1 MKKNALIAFLAF
13 LFAPLF
19 SHGQGLGSVVGR
31 VRDPAGAAVAGA
43 QVTATQEGTGF
54 SRSAM
59 TDPEG
64 LYVIPSLQPAIYNL
78 TVEAKGFSTSKES
91 GVTLLADQT
100 LTVNVSVKLG
110 VTTEVVTVTGNALQ
124 VDTATSTLKQVIEQ
138 QRISELPLNGRNA
151 AQLTLLVAGAVNSP
165 NGGADQGATK
175 TFPGAVTY
183 SANGARQD
191 TISYQLDGGN
201 YVDEYTNVNQPF
213 PFPDALQEFS
223 VQTSNYSAEYGENA
237 GGVVNVITKSGT
249 NSFHGDAFEFVRNPA
264 FNAQNFFA
272 TPTTPDRVKRNQYGG
287 TLGGPI
293 IHDKTYFFAGYQ
305 RTAFR
310 NLVLGSSRVVGQTDI
325 SNFLSP
331 KTAAC
336 PTCGAPTLAATGP
349 AGTLD
354 PGVATLL
361 GIDPTTGTYLGSS
374 AKFSLAGPIPAGSN
388 PTAPFS
394 KPDIENFDSGMGR
407 IDHSIGKNDR
417 ITARY
422 EYDRFT
428 KAPVFNPV
436 LLVAYTDA
444 TFSIVAQNALIH
456 ETHIFSP
463 RLINDFRMS
472 FSREV
477 STRGPSPNAVN
488 LTAFQTA
495 PLPFEPKPSAIQ
507 GIGVQGGF
515 NFGDNPTGLFIRNNF
530 TYADDVSWERGK
542 HDIHF
547 GGMIEW
553 SQVDLKNQFNQPGI
567 VNFCT
572 QDTYHIQGFPNGQP
586 AALPTYDNFLAGTMC
601 DGGPAGNGYAFQQ
614 GAGEFKANRDKF
626 SGLYVQDNYHV
637 SRRLTLNLGLR
648 YEPALPWSDNG
659 NRWAQVNLVAMAADQ
674 VSRVYP
680 NAPPGIFFS
689 GQNGIPGDPGMPK
702 NALNS
707 NLKGF
712 APRMGFAYDLFGDG
726 RTSLRGGAGIF
737 YDSRAMGMLSNRY
750 VDEWPF
756 SPQFILSTAG
766 NSAPTP
772 GSTAGSFS
780 DPLCTQATTQAALN
794 CSGAQ
799 ATSYPTF
806 PSPFPAPTNFAY
818 NPPFNQIAVTYDPS
832 GNYHVPTTYEW
843 NLTVERQLPSNI
855 LFRVAYVGSRSLH
868 ILETQYYNA
877 GVPCSDP
884 GSNVTSCNGKANIGV
899 ANLTVCEATGGT
911 FSTCVANTSTAKFKA
926 NTFSTTVQ
934 ADINDI
940 NSSYHSL
947 QTSVEKRMSHG
958 FTILANYTYSK
969 SLDDL
974 PFGEGVSG
982 FDTGYSALPLNNP
995 NRHQFDYGP
1004 SSFDHTHVFAGSY
1017 VWQSPSLKSSGS
1029 LIHHLFGDYELGGII
1044 SAASGRP
1051 ITVLQGTE
1059 LSGTG
1064 IGNDRG
1070 TYCTGNGVSTD
1081 TCTANVSPYS
1091 QNTCGTTVNCVSWLN
1106 LAAFEP
1112 TKVPCPP
1119 GAPAP
1124 CAAGKTENN
1133 PAVFGTFGNI
1143 GKNVFRLPRTAN
1155 WDVQVAKNIAI
1166 SERWRLQI
1174 RAEYFNV
1181 LNHPTFAPESIST
1194 GAVNGTDQISSFDKL
1209 SSSSFGTFRAGQAGD
1224 PRVAQL
1230 AAKIFF

>member
-1 MKKNALIAFLAF
+1 MKKNVLITLLAL

-19 SHGQGLGSVVGR
+19 SHGQGLGSIVGR
-31 VRDPAGAAVAGA
+31 VTDPAGAAVAGA

-54 SRSAM
+54 SRSAT
-59 TDPEG
+59 TDTEG

-264 FNAQNFFA
+264 LNAQNFFA
-272 TPTTPDRVKRNQYGG
+272 TPTTPDQIKRNQYGG
-287 TLGGPI
+287 TIGGPV
-293 IHDKTYFFAGYQ
+293 IHDKTFFFGGYQ

-310 NLVLGSSRVVGQTDI
+310 NLLLGGSSVVGQTDI
-325 SNFLSP
+325 TNFL
-331 KTAAC
+331 
-336 PTCGAPTLAATGP
+336 ATGGPGGTPGKIDP
-349 AGTLD
+349 A
-354 PGVATLL
+354 VANML
-361 GIDPTTGTYLGSS
+361 GINPTTGAYLGAS
-374 AKFSLAGPIPAGSN
+374 AKFSLAGPILTGSN
-388 PTAPFS
+388 PTVPFS
-394 KPDIENFDSGMGR
+394 KPDTENFDSGIGR
-407 IDHSIGKNDR
+407 LDHSIRKDDKL
-417 ITARY
+417 TLRY
-422 EYDRFT
+422 EFDRFT
-428 KAPVFNPV
+428 KAPVFNS
-436 LLVAYTDA
+436 LLLAAYTDA
-444 TFSIVAQNALIH
+444 TFSIIAQNALIH

-463 RLINDFRMS
+463 RFINDFRMS
-472 FSREV
+472 YSREV
-477 STRGPSPNAVN
+477 SNRGPAPNAVDVR
-488 LTAFQTA
+488 AFGVA
-495 PLPFEPKPSAIQ
+495 LPFEPKPSAIQ
-507 GIGVQGGF
+507 GIGVQNGF
-515 NFGDNPTGLFIRNNF
+515 TFGDNPTGLFIRNNF
-530 TYADDVSWERGK
+530 TYADDLSWEKGK
-542 HDIHF
+542 HDFHF

-553 SQVDLKNQFNQPGI
+553 SQVDLLNQFNQPGI
-567 VNFCT
+567 FNFCT
-572 QDTYHIQGFPNGQP
+572 QDTYLGQP
-586 AALPTYDNFLAGTMC
+586 TGLRTYTNFLGGIIC
-601 DGGPAGNGYAFQQ
+601 DGNRTGNGYAFQQ

-626 SGLYVQDNYHV
+626 SGLYIQDNFRV

-659 NRWAQVNLVAMAADQ
+659 NRWAQVNLVAMAANQ

-689 GQNGIPGDPGMPK
+689 GQNGIPSDPGMPK

-712 APRMGFAYDLFGDG
+712 APRVGFAYDLFGDG

-780 DPLCTQATTQAALN
+780 DPLCTQAATQAALN

-806 PSPFPAPTNFAY
+806 PSPFPAPTNFPY
-818 NPPFNQIAVTYDPS
+818 SPPFNQIAVTYDPS
-832 GNYHVPTTYEW
+832 GAYHVPTVFEW
-843 NLTVERQLPSNI
+843 NLTVERQLPAGF
-855 LFRVAYVGSRSLH
+855 LVRAAYVGSRSLH

-877 GVPCSDP
+877 GVPCNDP
-884 GSNVTSCNGKANIGV
+884 SSAVACNGKANVGQ

-911 FSTCVANTSTAKFKA
+911 VASCHGNPNTSGALFKP

-940 NSSYHSL
+940 NASYHSL

-958 FTILANYTYSK
+958 LTILANYTYSK

-1004 SSFDHTHVFAGSY
+1004 SSFDHTHVFTGSY

-1029 LIHHLFGDYELGGII
+1029 LIHHLFGDYELGGIV

-1059 LSGTG
+1059 ISGTG

-1070 TYCTGNGVSTD
+1070 TLVAGI
-1081 TCTANVSPYS
+1081 SPYS
-1091 QNTCGTTVNCVSWLN
+1091 SNTCGTTIHCVSWLN
-1106 LAAFEP
+1106 RAAFQP
-1112 TKVPCPP
+1112 TTITTGCTPP
-1119 GAPAP
+1119 ATS
-1124 CAAGKTENN
+1124 CNN
-1133 PAVFGTFGNI
+1133 PAIFGTFGNI
-1143 GKNVFRLPRTAN
+1143 GKNVLRLNT
-1155 WDVQVAKNIAI
+1155 
-1166 SERWRLQI
+1166 SM
-1174 RAEYFNV
+1174 
-1181 LNHPTFAPESIST
+1181 S
-1194 GAVNGTDQISSFDKL
+1194 
-1209 SSSSFGTFRAGQAGD
+1209 
-1224 PRVAQL
+1224 
-1230 AAKIFF
+1230 

>member
-1 MKKNALIAFLAF
+1 MKKHVLFVVLAL
-13 LFAPLF
+13 LFVPVISRA
-19 SHGQGLGSVVGR
+19 QGLGSIAGR
-31 VRDPAGAAVAGA
+31 ITDPEGASVPNAK
-43 QVTATQEGTGF
+43 VTAVQVGTGF
-54 SRSAM
+54 SRAAM
-59 TDPEG
+59 SDPEG
-64 LYVIPSLQPAIYNL
+64 LFVIASLQPATYDL
-78 TVEAKGFSTSKES
+78 TVEAAGFGTSKES
-91 GVTLLADQT
+91 GIILLADQT
-100 LTVNVSVKLG
+100 LTVNFGLKLG
-110 VTTEVVTVTGNALQ
+110 TTTEVVTVSGNALQ
-124 VDTATSTLKQVIEQ
+124 VDVATSTIKQVIEQ

-237 GGVVNVITKSGT
+237 GGVVNVITKSGS
-249 NSFHGDAFEFVRNPA
+249 NGFHGDAFEFVRNPA

-272 TPTTPDRVKRNQYGG
+272 TPTTPDRIKRNQYGG
-287 TLGGPI
+287 TVGGPI
-293 IHDKTYFFAGYQ
+293 IHDKTFFFAGYQ

-310 NLVLGSSRVVGQTDI
+310 NLLLGSSNVVGQTDI
-325 SNFLSP
+325 TNFLATGGSSGTP
-331 KTAAC
+331 GTIDPASAKMIGVIPGCNVAAC
-336 PTCGAPTLAATGP
+336 GAAFNAS
-349 AGTLD
+349 AGQPD
-354 PGVATLL
+354 PN
-361 GIDPTTGTYLGSS
+361 
-374 AKFSLAGPIPAGSN
+374 AKFQLAGPIPTGLN
-388 PTAPFS
+388 PTVSFS
-394 KPDIENFDSGMGR
+394 KPDTENFDSGIGR
-407 IDHSIGKNDR
+407 LDHSIRKNDKL
-417 ITARY
+417 TLRY
-422 EYDRFT
+422 EFDRFT
-428 KAPVFNPV
+428 KAPVFNPL

-444 TFSIVAQNALIH
+444 TFSIIAQNALIH

-472 FSREV
+472 YSREV
-477 STRGPSPNAVN
+477 SNRGPAPNAADVK
-488 LTAFQTA
+488 AFGVA
-495 PLPFEPKPSAIQ
+495 LPFEPKPSAIQ
-507 GIGVQGGF
+507 GIGVQNGF
-515 NFGDNPTGLFIRNNF
+515 TFGDNPTGLFIRNNF
-530 TYADDVSWERGK
+530 TYADDVSLERGK
-542 HDIHF
+542 HDFHF

-553 SQVDLKNQFNQPGI
+553 SQVDLVNQFNQPGI
-567 VNFCT
+567 FNFCT
-572 QDTYHIQGFPNGQP
+572 QDTYLGQ
-586 AALPTYDNFLAGTMC
+586 AAGLPTYRNFLAGVIC
-601 DGGPAGNGYAFQQ
+601 DGNRTGNGYAFQQ

-626 SGLYVQDNYHV
+626 SGVYIQDNFRV

-659 NRWAQVNLVAMAADQ
+659 NRWAQVNLAAMAAGT

-689 GQNGIPGDPGMPK
+689 GQNGIPSDPGMPK

-712 APRMGFAYDLFGDG
+712 APRVGFAYDLLGDG
-726 RTSLRGGAGIF
+726 KTSLRGGAGIF

-780 DPLCTQATTQAALN
+780 DPLCAQAATQAALN

-799 ATSYPTF
+799 AASYPTF

-818 NPPFNQIAVTYDPS
+818 SPPFNQIAVTYDPT
-832 GNYHVPTTYEW
+832 GVYHVPTVYEW
-843 NLTVERQLPSNI
+843 NLTVERQLPAGF
-855 LFRVAYVGSRSLH
+855 LLRAAYVGSRSLH

-877 GVPCSDP
+877 GVPCNDP
-884 GSNVTSCNGKANIGV
+884 SSAVPCNGKANVGL

-911 FSTCVANTSTAKFKA
+911 VASCHGNPLTSGAKFKP

-940 NSSYHSL
+940 NASYHSL

-982 FDTGYSALPLNNP
+982 FDTGYSALPLNNLG
-995 NRHQFDYGP
+995 RHKFDYGP
-1004 SSFDHTHVFAGSY
+1004 SSFDHTHVFTGSY
-1017 VWQSPSLKSSGS
+1017 VWQSPSLRNSSS
-1029 LIHHLFGDYELGGII
+1029 LIHHLFGDYELGGIV

-1070 TYCTGNGVSTD
+1070 TFVAG
-1081 TCTANVSPYS
+1081 VSPYS
-1091 QNTCGTTVNCVSWLN
+1091 ANTCGTTIHCVSWLN
-1106 LAAFEP
+1106 PAAFQP
-1112 TKVPCPP
+1112 TKVTTGCAPP
-1119 GAPAP
+1119 ATS
-1124 CAAGKTENN
+1124 CNN
-1133 PAVFGTFGNI
+1133 PAIFGTFGNI
-1143 GKNVFRLPRTAN
+1143 GKNVLRLPRTSN
-1155 WDVQVAKNIAI
+1155 WDVQVAKNILI

-1194 GAVNGTDQISSFDKL
+1194 GAVNGTDQISSFDKI

>member
-1 MKKNALIAFLAF
+1 VGLAEVKPPGSPPEGKTEMKKNVLMV
-13 LFAPLF
+13 LFVLLFVPLT
-19 SHGQGLGSVVGR
+19 SRAQGLGSITGR
-31 VRDPAGAAVAGA
+31 VTDPAGASVAGA

-54 SRSAM
+54 SRTAT
-59 TDPEG
+59 TDNEG
-64 LYVIPSLQPAIYNL
+64 LYVIPSLQPATYTL

-91 GVTLLADQT
+91 SITLLADQT
-100 LTVNVSVKLG
+100 LTVNLGVKLG
-110 VTTEVVTVTGNALQ
+110 MTTEVVTVTSGAVQ

-138 QRISELPLNGRNA
+138 ERISELPLNGRNA

-249 NSFHGDAFEFVRNPA
+249 NSFHGDAFEFVRNPV
-264 FNAQNFFA
+264 FNAQNYFA
-272 TPTTPDRVKRNQYGG
+272 TPTTPDRIKRNQYGG
-287 TLGGPI
+287 TLGGPV
-293 IHDKTYFFAGYQ
+293 IHDKTFFFLGYQ

-310 NLVLGSSRVVGQTDI
+310 NLVLGSSHVVGQTDI
-325 SNFLSP
+325 TSF
-331 KTAAC
+331 
-336 PTCGAPTLAATGP
+336 LAAGKK
-349 AGTLD
+349 LD
-354 PGVATLL
+354 PGVATML
-361 GIDPTTGTYLGSS
+361 GIDPTTGAYLGSS
-374 AKFSLAGPIPAGSN
+374 AKFSLAGAIPTGSN
-388 PTAPFS
+388 PTVPFS
-394 KPDIENFDSGMGR
+394 KPDIENFDSGIGR
-407 IDHSIGKNDR
+407 IDHSIGKRDK
-417 ITARY
+417 ITGRY

-428 KAPVFNPV
+428 KGPVFNP
-436 LLVAYTDA
+436 LELVAYTDA
-444 TFSIVAQNALIH
+444 TFSIVAQNALVH

-463 RLINDFRMS
+463 TLINDFRVS
-472 FSREV
+472 YSREV
-477 STRGPSPNAVN
+477 STRGPASNAAN
-488 LTAFQTA
+488 LAAFETV
-495 PLPFEPKPSAIQ
+495 PLPFQPKPSAIQ
-507 GIGVQGGF
+507 GIGVQNGF
-515 NFGDNPTGLFIRNNF
+515 SFGDNPTGIFTRNNF
-530 TYADDVSWERGK
+530 TYADDVSWEKGK
-542 HDIHF
+542 HDLHF
-547 GGMIEW
+547 GAMIEW
-553 SQVDLKNQFNQPGI
+553 SQVDLNNQFNQPGI
-567 VNFCT
+567 INFCT
-572 QDTYHIQGFPNGQP
+572 QDTYLGQ
-586 AALPTYDNFLAGTMC
+586 AAGLPTYQNFLSGAMC

-626 SGLYVQDNYHV
+626 PGFYAQDNFHFNK
-637 SRRLTLNLGLR
+637 RLTLNLGVR
-648 YEPALPWSDNG
+648 YEPAFPWSDTG
-659 NRWAQVNLVAMAADQ
+659 NRWAQVNLVAMAAGIT
-674 VSRVYP
+674 SKVYP
-680 NAPPGIFFS
+680 NAPPGVFFS
-689 GQNGIPGDPGMPK
+689 PQHGISDPGMPK
-702 NALNS
+702 SALNT

-712 APRMGFAYDLFGDG
+712 APRIGFAYDLFGDG
-726 RTSLRGGAGIF
+726 KTSLRGGFGIF

-766 NSAPTP
+766 NSSPTP

-780 DPLCTQATTQAALN
+780 DPLCTLPATQAALN

-832 GNYHVPTTYEW
+832 GVYHVPTTYEW
-843 NLTVERQLPSNI
+843 NLTVERQLPAGV
-855 LFRVAYVGSRSLH
+855 LLRAAYVGSRSLH

-877 GVPCSDP
+877 GVPCTDT
-884 GSNVTSCNGKANIGV
+884 TSFVACNGKANVGQ

-911 FSTCVANTSTAKFKA
+911 VASCHGNANTSGALFKP

-934 ADINDI
+934 ADINDV
-940 NSSYHSL
+940 NASYHAL
-947 QTSVEKRMSHG
+947 QMSAEKRMSHG

-982 FDTGYSALPLNNP
+982 FDTGYSALPLNNL

-1004 SSFDHTHVFAGSY
+1004 SSFDHTHVFTGSY
-1017 VWQSPSLKSSGS
+1017 VWQSPSLRSSGS

-1070 TYCTGNGVSTD
+1070 TLISGVST
-1081 TCTANVSPYS
+1081 YS
-1091 QNTCGTTVNCVSWLN
+1091 STTCGATVNCVSWLN
-1106 LAAFEP
+1106 PAAFQP
-1112 TKVPCPP
+1112 TKVTTGCTPP
-1119 GAPAP
+1119 ATT
-1124 CAAGKTENN
+1124 CNN
-1133 PAVFGTFGNI
+1133 PAIFGTFGNI
-1143 GKNVFRLPRTAN
+1143 GKNVLRLPHTAN
-1155 WDVQVAKNIAI
+1155 WDVQLAKNFFI
-1166 SERWRLQI
+1166 SERLRLQL

-1181 LNHPTFAPESIST
+1181 LNHPNFAPESIST
-1194 GAVNGTDQISSFDKL
+1194 GTVNGTDQISSFDKL
-1209 SSSSFGTFRAGQAGD
+1209 SSNSFGTFRAGQAGD
-1224 PRVAQL
+1224 PRIAQL
-1230 AAKIFF
+1230 AVKFFF

>member
-223 VQTSNYSAEYGENA
+223 VQTSNYSAEYGGNA

>member
-1 MKKNALIAFLAF
+1 MFVSWCERRSRVVEAPGTPRRVGMAEVNPPGSPRKGKTEMKKNVLMV
-13 LFAPLF
+13 LFVLLFVPLT
-19 SHGQGLGSVVGR
+19 SRAQGLGSITGR
-31 VRDPAGAAVAGA
+31 VTDPAGASVAGA
-43 QVTATQEGTGF
+43 HVTATQEGTGF
-54 SRSAM
+54 SRTAS
-59 TDPEG
+59 TDTEG
-64 LYVIPSLQPAIYNL
+64 LYVIPSLQPATYTL

-91 GVTLLADQT
+91 SITLLADQT
-100 LTVNVSVKLG
+100 LTLNVGVKLG
-110 VTTEVVTVTGNALQ
+110 TTTEVVTVTSGALQ

-138 QRISELPLNGRNA
+138 ERISELPLNGRNA

-249 NSFHGDAFEFVRNPA
+249 NSFHGDAFEFVRNPV
-264 FNAQNFFA
+264 FNAQNYFA
-272 TPTTPDRVKRNQYGG
+272 TPTTPDRIKRNQYGG
-287 TLGGPI
+287 TLGGPV
-293 IHDKTYFFAGYQ
+293 IHDKTFFFLGYQ

-310 NLVLGSSRVVGQTDI
+310 NLVLGSSHVVGQTDI
-325 SNFLSP
+325 TSF
-331 KTAAC
+331 
-336 PTCGAPTLAATGP
+336 LAAGKK
-349 AGTLD
+349 LD
-354 PGVATLL
+354 PGVATML
-361 GIDPTTGTYLGSS
+361 GIDPTTGAYLGSS
-374 AKFSLAGPIPAGSN
+374 AKFSLAGAIPTGSN
-388 PTAPFS
+388 PTVPFS
-394 KPDIENFDSGMGR
+394 KPDIENFDSGIGR
-407 IDHSIGKNDR
+407 IDHSIGKRDK
-417 ITARY
+417 ITGRY

-428 KAPVFNPV
+428 KAPVFNP
-436 LLVAYTDA
+436 LELVAYTDA
-444 TFSIVAQNALIH
+444 TFSIVAQNALVH

-463 RLINDFRMS
+463 TLINDFRVS
-472 FSREV
+472 YSREV
-477 STRGPSPNAVN
+477 STRGPGSNAAN
-488 LTAFQTA
+488 LAAFETV
-495 PLPFEPKPSAIQ
+495 PLPFQPKPSAIQ
-507 GIGVQGGF
+507 GIGVQNGF
-515 NFGDNPTGLFIRNNF
+515 SFGDNPTGIFTRNNF
-530 TYADDVSWERGK
+530 TYADDVSWEKGK
-542 HDIHF
+542 HDLHF
-547 GGMIEW
+547 GAMIEW
-553 SQVDLKNQFNQPGI
+553 SQVDLNNQFNQPGI

-572 QDTYHIQGFPNGQP
+572 QDTYLGQ
-586 AALPTYDNFLAGTMC
+586 AAGLPTYQNFLSGAMC

-626 SGLYVQDNYHV
+626 PGLYAQDNFHFNK
-637 SRRLTLNLGLR
+637 RLTLNLGVR
-648 YEPALPWSDNG
+648 YEPAFPWSDTG
-659 NRWAQVNLVAMAADQ
+659 NRWAQVNLVAMAAGIT
-674 VSRVYP
+674 SKVYP
-680 NAPPGIFFS
+680 NAPPGVFFS
-689 GQNGIPGDPGMPK
+689 PQHGISDPGMPK
-702 NALNS
+702 SALNT

-712 APRMGFAYDLFGDG
+712 APRIGFAYDLFGDG
-726 RTSLRGGAGIF
+726 KTSLRGGFGIF

-766 NSAPTP
+766 NSSPTP

-780 DPLCTQATTQAALN
+780 DPLCTLPATQAALN

-832 GNYHVPTTYEW
+832 GVYHVPTTYEW
-843 NLTVERQLPSNI
+843 NLTVERQLPAGV
-855 LFRVAYVGSRSLH
+855 LVRAAYVGSRSLH

-877 GVPCSDP
+877 GVPCNDT
-884 GSNVTSCNGKANIGV
+884 TSFVACNGKANVGQ

-911 FSTCVANTSTAKFKA
+911 VASCHGNANTSGALFKP

-934 ADINDI
+934 ADINDV
-940 NSSYHSL
+940 NASYHAL
-947 QTSVEKRMSHG
+947 QMSAEKRMSHG

-982 FDTGYSALPLNNP
+982 FDTGYSALPLNNLS
-995 NRHQFDYGP
+995 RHQFDYGP
-1004 SSFDHTHVFAGSY
+1004 SSFDHTHVFTGSY
-1017 VWQSPSLKSSGS
+1017 VWQSPSLRSSGS

-1070 TYCTGNGVSTD
+1070 TLTSGVST
-1081 TCTANVSPYS
+1081 YS
-1091 QNTCGTTVNCVSWLN
+1091 STTCGATVNCVSWLN
-1106 LAAFEP
+1106 PAAFQQ
-1112 TKVPCPP
+1112 TKVTTGCTPP
-1119 GAPAP
+1119 ATT
-1124 CAAGKTENN
+1124 CNN
-1133 PAVFGTFGNI
+1133 PAIFGTFGNI
-1143 GKNVFRLPRTAN
+1143 GKNVLRLPHTAN
-1155 WDVQVAKNIAI
+1155 WDVQLAKNFFI
-1166 SERWRLQI
+1166 SERLRLQL

-1181 LNHPTFAPESIST
+1181 LNHPNFAPESIST
-1194 GAVNGTDQISSFDKL
+1194 GTVNGTDQISSFDKL
-1209 SSSSFGTFRAGQAGD
+1209 SSNSFGTFRAGQAGD
-1224 PRVAQL
+1224 PRIAQL
-1230 AAKIFF
+1230 AVKFFF